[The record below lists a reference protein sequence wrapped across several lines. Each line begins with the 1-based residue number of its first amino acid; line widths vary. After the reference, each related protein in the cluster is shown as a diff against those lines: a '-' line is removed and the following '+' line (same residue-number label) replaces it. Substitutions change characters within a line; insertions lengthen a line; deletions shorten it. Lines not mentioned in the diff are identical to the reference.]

1 MNKVI
6 RNNKYI
12 APKITGIDMESTTIL
27 AGSGDP
33 KSDTGW
39 KKVDFNNS
47 PNGKGTW
54 NGAKAQMRQDIGD
67 WSEEE

>member
-1 MNKVI
+1 MNKAI
-6 RNNKYI
+6 RNNKYN
-12 APKITGIDMESTTIL
+12 APKITKIDMESTTIL
-27 AGSGDP
+27 AGSSDP
-33 KSDTGW
+33 KSDTAE

-54 NGAKAQMRQDIGD
+54 NGAKTQMRQVIGD

>member
-1 MNKVI
+1 MNKAI
-6 RNNKYI
+6 RNNKYN
-12 APKITGIDMESTTIL
+12 APKITKIDMESTTIL
-27 AGSGDP
+27 AGSSDP
-33 KSDTGW
+33 KSYTAE

-54 NGAKAQMRQDIGD
+54 NGAKSQMRQDIGD